1 MGGASSSSS
10 PSASSGALG
19 FREYTLTLH
28 FDQPTSAPAIIFA
41 GHVVE
46 FAAFQGCCASSCG
59 GSCAPH
65 GPFYSDGSSIGIAY
79 ERTTGVWKN
88 GGQALALTLRVV
100 ADSSSHIGNGGRA
113 SAVAAAT
120 ASFDNIATRLA
131 MSVAGKYSVKVRVRA
146 PPSTAG
152 NVTRGV
158 GSKVGGGSGA
168 MDTGPTQVAVFSA
181 DLSSAA
187 ANRGMGWTLIQDAP
201 APMGDITP
209 LGPYVVPLAVVCG
222 VMLVAGTALWAR
234 RVVKQRQAKLF

>member
-1 MGGASSSSS
+1 M
-10 PSASSGALG
+10 
-19 FREYTLTLH
+19 R
-28 FDQPTSAPAIIFA
+28 A

-65 GPFYSDGSSIGIAY
+65 GPWYSDGSSIGIAS

-100 ADSSSHIGNGGRA
+100 ADISSHIGNGGKA

-120 ASFDNIATRLA
+120 ASFDSIATRLA

-158 GSKVGGGSGA
+158 GSRGAGVGSGA
-168 MDTGPTQVAVFSA
+168 IDTTQVAVFSA

-201 APMGDITP
+201 SPLGDITP

-222 VMLVAGTALWAR
+222 VMLVAGAALWAR